1 MEVLHRKCAGLEVQ
15 ADTVVGAL
23 RVVIGHK
30 VTREVARFGATARGL
45 IALGDWLARH
55 AVTHVAVATT
65 GERWKPVW
73 YLLAGR
79 FELVLADAAAEV
91 ADATGLADA
100 LAAGLV
106 RGGVA
111 APAAI
116 PELQELLA
124 AREQFAR
131 DLVQHTRWILDVLES
146 CNLKLAVVTSDILG
160 VGGRAFLD
168 ALIGGEE
175 EPEKLAAL
183 AQGTLR
189 ARRGLLVDALPG
201 RIADHHRFLLG
212 SHLRL
217 VENLEQGIASLEAD
231 VDRALVPYH
240 DGALT
245 SDAAA
250 AS

>member
-1 MEVLHRKCAGLEVQ
+1 MQVLHRKCAGLEVH
-15 ADTVVGAL
+15 AGAVVGSL

-30 VTREVARFGATARGL
+30 VTREVASFGATARGL
-45 IALGDWLARH
+45 IALGDWLARRG
-55 AVTHVAVATT
+55 VTHVAMATT

-100 LAAGLV
+100 LAVGLV

-111 APAAI
+111 PPAAI
-116 PELQELLA
+116 PELHELLA

-160 VGGRAFLD
+160 VGGRALLD

-175 EPEKLAAL
+175 DPEKLAAL

-217 VENLEQGIASLEAD
+217 IENLEQGIASLEAD

-245 SDAAA
+245 SGAAA
-250 AS
+250 EN